1 MTSPATCSHVWIDPD
16 APPIARRP
24 LSPLI
29 GAGPYAMKPDTQ
41 YRCRNCGWT
50 IRTAP
55 APDRRGPVLMT
66 PNWSAAVDALAIVL
80 LVMASRALYWRW
92 RLRRRRKADEY
103 AESHKTWRGE

>member
-55 APDRRGPVLMT
+55 APDTRAAETDRIDLWRKTGEGP
-66 PNWSAAVDALAIVL
+66 
-80 LVMASRALYWRW
+80 Y
-92 RLRRRRKADEY
+92 
-103 AESHKTWRGE
+103 